1 MSNEEKA
8 KMIADQCKP
17 CSEDFYKGIEQGVL
31 LALNAEKEALSKSE
45 KWDALGDKISAFYGK
60 EDEETGEFIDSEDEF
75 NLDSIGEVA
84 AHAFGWM

>member
-1 MSNEEKA
+1 MTNEEKA
-8 KMIADQCKP
+8 KMIAKQCKP

-31 LALNAEKEALSKSE
+31 LSLNAEKENLSKAE
-45 KWDALGDKISAFYGK
+45 KWDALDKKISTFYGK
-60 EDEETGEFIDSEDEF
+60 EDEETGGFIDNKDEF